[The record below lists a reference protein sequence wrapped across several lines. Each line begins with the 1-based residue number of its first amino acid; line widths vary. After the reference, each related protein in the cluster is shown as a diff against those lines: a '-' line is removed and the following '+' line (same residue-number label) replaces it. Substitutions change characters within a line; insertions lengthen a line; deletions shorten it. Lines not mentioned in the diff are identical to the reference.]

1 MLAMQRKLK
10 SSNEAYDDNIEIMTY
25 IAIYLP
31 KYSQDIFGIFLHM
44 AISGIRAFAITLVAT
59 LLFGLYDDIHV

>member
-1 MLAMQRKLK
+1 MIEVYCGVNQFA
-10 SSNEAYDDNIEIMTY
+10 IEIISN

-44 AISGIRAFAITLVAT
+44 AISGIRATDLEWEMRKLQI
-59 LLFGLYDDIHV
+59 